1 MEEWTCLVMNH
12 RNPSPTTNISHIT
25 TDDSYGF
32 YLYFFDEISGHM
44 PLFSYPKELMND
56 ENEKQIISI
65 HSIWWHQDK
74 FLETDKFNTMDLEL
88 RGVTYSATL
97 VLCKTRRTKRRS
109 GMDSTK
115 WQAERFVLIVRAP
128 STVSFIAQEILYELK
143 TRIQGNIGDNLCLL
157 AEYNLKKDEDS
168 EIKEFLSKKSRE
180 IEEQLAAICNSLIPK
195 VPISKLR
202 VPIVSGQ
209 ENIEISSPPSQE
221 SKDPTQP
228 MELRFSIPRGGKKKS
243 SKTKK
248 EPVLSPKPRGIK
260 IVGIESI
267 EDDRITRI
275 TIQNISPE
283 IIHNAQVKIYE
294 SQGFFGKD
302 ALVSKIKKWAPKE
315 NISLEFEPS
324 KESGII
330 YFLKIDDEHENFYVK
345 RILG

>member
-1 MEEWTCLVMNH
+1 MNQSNFSSNTH
-12 RNPSPTTNISHIT
+12 QSTIY
-25 TDDSYGF
+25 DSYGF
-32 YLYFFDEISGHM
+32 FLYFFDEIRGHI
-44 PLFSYPKELMND
+44 PLFSYPKELLND

-74 FLETDKFNTMDLEL
+74 FLETDKFTTMDLEL

-128 STVSFIAQEILYELK
+128 SVVSFIAQEILHELK
-143 TRIQGNIGDNLCLL
+143 TRVQGNIGENLCFLV
-157 AEYNLKKDEDS
+157 ENNLKKDENS
-168 EIKEFLSKKSRE
+168 EIGEFLSKKSRE
-180 IEEQLAAICNSLIPK
+180 IEQQLSTMCNSLIPK
-195 VPISKLR
+195 IPISKLL
-202 VPIVSGQ
+202 VPISNQ
-209 ENIEISSPPSQE
+209 ESKEISSTQSQE
-221 SKDPTQP
+221 SKEFAQP
-228 MELRFSIPRGGKKKS
+228 KELRFSIPKGGMKKN
-243 SKTKK
+243 SKVAK
-248 EPVLSPKPRGIK
+248 EPVLSPKPRGVK
-260 IVGIESI
+260 IVLIEPT
-267 EDDRITRI
+267 EDDTILCV
-275 TIQNISPE
+275 TIQNISSE
-283 IIHNAQVKIYE
+283 TINNAQVKIYE

-302 ALVSKIKKWAPKE
+302 VLVSKIRKWAPKE